1 MTLNQLMYFYEA
13 ARLQHFNQA
22 AEKLHISEP
31 SLSRSINSLESEL
44 GVVLFERTGRNVV
57 LTKTGDVFFEHAEK
71 ILNEIHLAERKMQ
84 QLSGTGGHIDLAYV
98 APLADSFI
106 PNVCRAFLLEEK
118 NKEVTFNFHQGV
130 TPKNIEGL
138 KSGNFDIIFGSFVKD
153 EPNIKFIPILQ
164 QELVA
169 IVPKGHPLELCETV
183 DAAVFAEYPVLNYT
197 RGSGLG
203 RLTHDFFMQNKIQP
217 EFICESPD
225 ENGIAS
231 LVAANFGIALV
242 ADVDSI
248 HRDDVIIKKL
258 SNEYSVSHTVY
269 MAYMKGRYQMPAVKR
284 MIDYILVHSMH

>member
-169 IVPKGHPLELCETV
+169 IVPKGHPLETCETV